1 MDIIRCLRSLLDL
14 HVQLQKAVAL
24 QGDIQAQFL
33 AHLLQPD
40 SSDLPQLP
48 RPCLD
53 VRGDDLELS
62 LSVFERALDS
72 SKLPKEQWG
81 SRLAQLLCVK
91 TLREEGHDPS
101 SLLNYEVLKA
111 DVRKQAWASELQKWR
126 DFSEVQYDPH
136 KSLRDLKLQVEE
148 AAKTWLQPER
158 CSSEEVVRRVSL
170 QKFLSLLPPGA
181 QEKTRKQQPQNLEE
195 ALIMAACFMED
206 NRVEQEE
213 PERDR
218 QVCETQTETGHGYSG
233 EHQPVS
239 FNELCLK
246 QDTETIFHPVGF
258 SLEVSGGNEH
268 YQEEQFSEAV
278 FNPMLV
284 DTKPVLNLEVVHPI
298 VNDSNEMSLPGTCY
312 GNKSTTP
319 SLRSAYKN
327 CDRQVQHHKPEAPVK
342 HALECPTC
350 GSKFKRFD
358 YLQRHRCTP
367 GQSLGCKHCD
377 LRFPTLT
384 QLTNHLRIHR
394 KMLRCPVCNKTFR
407 DRFNLRCH
415 QRTHTGERPHI
426 CTDCGSSFAQ
436 ERGLLEHRN
445 IHTGEKPFQCPV
457 CRKGFR
463 HSRTLSKHVV
473 LHSEARPFGCSDCGR
488 TFKIKDNLYQH
499 QKKIHHRKCF

>member
-1 MDIIRCLRSLLDL
+1 YTSGAQRDSATQRREEQRDRSLP
-14 HVQLQKAVAL
+14 VTQKLRISLKKVT
-24 QGDIQAQFL
+24 
-33 AHLLQPD
+33 
-40 SSDLPQLP
+40 LP
-48 RPCLD
+48 
-53 VRGDDLELS
+53 
-62 LSVFERALDS
+62 
-72 SKLPKEQWG
+72 
-81 SRLAQLLCVK
+81 
-91 TLREEGHDPS
+91 H
-101 SLLNYEVLKA
+101 
-111 DVRKQAWASELQKWR
+111 
-126 DFSEVQYDPH
+126 
-136 KSLRDLKLQVEE
+136 LRDLKLQVEE

-258 SLEVSGGNEH
+258 SLEVS
-268 YQEEQFSEAV
+268 
-278 FNPMLV
+278 
-284 DTKPVLNLEVVHPI
+284 VVHPI

-407 DRFNLRCH
+407 DR
-415 QRTHTGERPHI
+415 
-426 CTDCGSSFAQ
+426 
-436 ERGLLEHRN
+436 LLEHRN

-473 LHSEARPFGCSDCGR
+473 LHSEKELIES
-488 TFKIKDNLYQH
+488 KYV
-499 QKKIHHRKCF
+499 

>member
-1 MDIIRCLRSLLDL
+1 QDTWRS
-14 HVQLQKAVAL
+14 
-24 QGDIQAQFL
+24 F
-33 AHLLQPD
+33 
-40 SSDLPQLP
+40 
-48 RPCLD
+48 
-53 VRGDDLELS
+53 
-62 LSVFERALDS
+62 
-72 SKLPKEQWG
+72 
-81 SRLAQLLCVK
+81 
-91 TLREEGHDPS
+91 
-101 SLLNYEVLKA
+101 
-111 DVRKQAWASELQKWR
+111 
-126 DFSEVQYDPH
+126 QYDPH

-218 QVCETQTETGHGYSG
+218 QSEICVLDRISNYSP
-233 EHQPVS
+233 HFLPVQGIGLVTFQS
-239 FNELCLK
+239 CPHLNPLQSNANRIGDPGLRGTVGTVSSEMMM
-246 QDTETIFHPVGF
+246 HP
-258 SLEVSGGNEH
+258 LILWDH
-268 YQEEQFSEAV
+268 LAV

-319 SLRSAYKN
+319 SLRSAFKN

-415 QRTHTGERPHI
+415 QRTHTAATPVSCERPHI